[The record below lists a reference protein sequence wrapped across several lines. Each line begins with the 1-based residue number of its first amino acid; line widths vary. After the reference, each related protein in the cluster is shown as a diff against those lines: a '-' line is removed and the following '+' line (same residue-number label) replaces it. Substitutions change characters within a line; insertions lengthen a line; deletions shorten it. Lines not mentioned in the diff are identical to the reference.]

1 MADTEALHVVHIISG
16 LGQGGAE
23 TVLHRLA
30 TAPGQ
35 AVRHTVVSMGGE
47 GVFGPRLREA
57 GIRVETLD
65 MPAGRLTWRG
75 LRRLHR
81 LLRQERPDVVQT
93 WMYHADLIGGIVAR
107 WAGVRAVSWGIRNS
121 GANLEKSSRLTHL
134 IAWACARVSGLVPAG
149 IVACAQDAAARH
161 QARGYRADR
170 MEVIPNGYDLSRWI
184 PRPDARE
191 RLRREWGIADDA
203 PLIGSV
209 ARWNPLKDHANL
221 LEAFALCLRSLPQA
235 RCVLVGHG
243 LTPENEALMALVD
256 RWKLRDRVML
266 LGRRDDVPDI
276 MAALDLHVLS
286 SCAEGFPNV
295 VAEAMAA
302 GAACVVTDVG
312 DAARIVGDF
321 GWVVPAQDPVSLARA
336 MEAALLE
343 LGTPAIGERL
353 RQGRERVERLY
364 SLPSMVSAYESY
376 WRRLVAGHAGAA
388 AAPAGASPRPE
399 RSAEAGSG
407 PWRSE
412 QHVEVASGP
421 SRSEQG
427 AESSPGA
434 GRRLLYVVNNPAF
447 FLSHRLPIALA
458 ARGAGYDVHVATMA
472 GAAAADIEALG
483 LRHHPIPMSRS
494 GKNPIQECATLF
506 ALWRLCRSLR
516 PDLVHAVTIKPV
528 LYGGIAARLAGV
540 PSYVAAVSGLG
551 FIFMRKRRG
560 FDFLRWAAL
569 ALYRLALGHRNSR
582 VIFQNTSDRD
592 VLLEAGAVRQ
602 RQVELIRGSGVDLE
616 RFAALPEP
624 DGPVVAVMVARLLA
638 DKGVREFVDAARM
651 ASARSNGL
659 RWALAG
665 SVDSGNP
672 ASITPQELERW
683 REEGVVE
690 YLGEQADVAGL
701 YARSHIAV
709 LPSYREGLPKS
720 LIEAA
725 ACGRAV
731 VTTDVPGCRDAIE
744 AGVTGLLVPP
754 RDAVALASAVQRLAD
769 DAELRRRFGAE
780 GRLLAERA
788 FDIRQVV
795 QRHLEL
801 YDTLIAS
808 SGAARR
814 FEASDLD

>member
-1 MADTEALHVVHIISG
+1 MADAQLHVVHIISG

-30 TAPGQ
+30 TAPDQ
-35 AVRHTVVSMGGE
+35 TARHTVVSMGDE
-47 GVFGPRLREA
+47 GVFGPRLRAA
-57 GIRVETLD
+57 GIRVVTLD

-81 LLRQERPDVVQT
+81 FLRAERPDVVQT

-107 WAGVRAVSWGIRNS
+107 WAGIRAVSWGIRNS

-134 IAWACARVSGLVPAG
+134 IAWACARLSGQVPAG
-149 IVACAQDAAARH
+149 IIACAQDAAVRH

-170 MEVIPNGYDLSRWI
+170 MAVIPNGYDLSRWV
-184 PRPDARE
+184 PRPGARE
-191 RLRREWGIADDA
+191 RLRREWGIAEEV

-221 LEAFALCLRSLPQA
+221 LEGFAACARSAPHA

-243 LTPENEALMALVD
+243 LTPDNEELMALID
-256 RWKLRDRVML
+256 RWNLRDKIIL
-266 LGRRDDVPDI
+266 LGRRDDVPDV

-302 GAACVVTDVG
+302 GVACVVTDVG

-321 GWVVPAQDPVSLARA
+321 GWVAPPQDGAALGRA
-336 MEAALLE
+336 MEAALRE
-343 LGTPAIGERL
+343 RGTPAMAERL

-364 SLPSMVSAYESY
+364 SLPAMVSAYEAN
-376 WRRLVAGHAGAA
+376 WRQLAARRRTAPSVAAGMARSDQA
-388 AAPAGASPRPE
+388 LDAGT
-399 RSAEAGSG
+399 GSG
-407 PWRSE
+407 PATRS
-412 QHVEVASGP
+412 ASD
-421 SRSEQG
+421 
-427 AESSPGA
+427 A
-434 GRRLLYVVNNPAF
+434 RRLLYVVNNPAF

-458 ARGAGYDVHVATMA
+458 ARDAGYEVHVATMA
-472 GAAAADIEALG
+472 GAASADIVSHG
-483 LRHHPIPMSRS
+483 LHHHEIPMSRS
-494 GKNPIQECATLF
+494 GKNPLQECATLF
-506 ALWRLCRSLR
+506 ALWRLYRSLR
-516 PDLVHAVTIKPV
+516 PDVVHAVTIKPV

-551 FIFMRKRRG
+551 FIFMRKRGG

-569 ALYRLALGHRNSR
+569 LLYRLALGHRNSR

-602 RQVELIRGSGVDLE
+602 QQVELIRGSGVDLDH
-616 RFAALPEP
+616 FAALPEP
-624 DGPVVAVMVARLLA
+624 EGPVVAVMVARLLA
-638 DKGVREFVDAARM
+638 DKGVREFVEAARM
-651 ASARSNGL
+651 ASGRADRM
-659 RWALAG
+659 RWMLAG
-665 SVDSGNP
+665 SMDSGNP
-672 ASITPQELERW
+672 ASISDQELQRW
-683 REEGVVE
+683 RDEGVVD
-690 YLGEQADVAGL
+690 YVGEQSDVAGL

-725 ACGRAV
+725 ACARAV

-744 AGVTGLLVPP
+744 AGQTGLLVPP
-754 RDAVALASAVQRLAD
+754 HDAAALASAVQRLAD
-769 DAELRRRFGAE
+769 DAALRKQFGEE
-780 GRLLAERA
+780 GRRLAERA
-788 FDIRQVV
+788 FDVRQVV
-795 QRHLEL
+795 QRHLDL
-801 YDTLIAS
+801 YDTLIAAA
-808 SGAARR
+808 GATRK
-814 FEASDLD
+814 FEPSDLD